1 MEDLEQIIAG
11 CIRNDRKS
19 QEKLYRQFYVPL
31 YCLCR
36 RFFHNQHEAVE
47 SVNDGMMKV
56 FERIDTY
63 RPERGRF
70 FNWVYTIVRHTA
82 LDKLRASL
90 AWTIRTDLLDAV
102 DMEIDS
108 GDNPLRSI
116 EEKDIYRLLDG
127 LTPATRVI
135 FDLFYIENY
144 SIRDVAEELSISAG
158 TVKWH
163 LSDGRRRLKSLM
175 EQHFNE

>member
-1 MEDLEQIIAG
+1 ML
-11 CIRNDRKS
+11 
-19 QEKLYRQFYVPL
+19 
-31 YCLCR
+31 
-36 RFFHNQHEAVE
+36 
-47 SVNDGMMKV
+47 KV
-56 FERIDTY
+56 FERIETY

-116 EEKDIYRLLDG
+116 EEKDVYRLLDG
-127 LTPATRVI
+127 LAPATRVI

-163 LSDGRRRLKSLM
+163 LSDGRRKLKSLM

>member
-1 MEDLEQIIAG
+1 
-11 CIRNDRKS
+11 
-19 QEKLYRQFYVPL
+19 LYKQFYVPL

-36 RFFHNQHEAVE
+36 RFFTNPHEAVE

-56 FERIDTY
+56 FERIGTY
-63 RPERGRF
+63 RPDRGRL
-70 FNWVYTIVRHTA
+70 FNWIYTIVRHTA
-82 LDKLRASL
+82 LDKLRPSVAR
-90 AWTIRTDLLDAV
+90 TIRTDMLDEAAP
-102 DMEIDS
+102 EIDS
-108 GDNPLRSI
+108 GDNPLRSM
-116 EEKDIYRLLDG
+116 EEKDIYRLLDR

-144 SIRDVAEELSISAG
+144 TIREVADELSIAAG

-163 LSDGRRRLKSLM
+163 LSDGRRKLKSLL

>member
-1 MEDLEQIIAG
+1 LEDLQQIIAG

-19 QEKLYRQFYVPL
+19 QEKLYKQFYVAL
-31 YCLCR
+31 YCMCR
-36 RFFHNQHEAVE
+36 RFFSNQHEAVE

-56 FERIDTY
+56 FERIGTY
-63 RPERGRF
+63 SPERGRF

-82 LDKLRASL
+82 LDKLRSAV
-90 AWTIRTDLLDAV
+90 ARTIRTDVLD
-102 DMEIDS
+102 DEMPEIDT
-108 GDNPLRSI
+108 GDSPLRSM
-116 EEKDIYRLLDG
+116 EQKDIYRLLDR
-127 LTPATRVI
+127 LTPATRII

-144 SIRDVAEELSISAG
+144 TIREIVDELSVSAG

-163 LSDGRRRLKSLM
+163 LSDGRRKLKSLV

>member
-1 MEDLEQIIAG
+1 M
-11 CIRNDRKS
+11 
-19 QEKLYRQFYVPL
+19 
-31 YCLCR
+31 CR
-36 RFFHNQHEAVE
+36 RFFPNQHDAVE

-56 FERIDTY
+56 FERIGTY

-82 LDKLRASL
+82 LDKLRSSVAR
-90 AWTIRTDLLDAV
+90 TVRTDVLDNSEP
-102 DMEIDS
+102 EIDAA
-108 GDNPLRSI
+108 DNPLRSM
-116 EEKDIYRLLDG
+116 EEKDIYRLLDH
-127 LTPATRVI
+127 LAPATRVI

-144 SIRDVAEELSISAG
+144 SIRDIAGDLSISAG

-163 LSDGRRRLKSLM
+163 LSDGRRKLKTLL

>member
-1 MEDLEQIIAG
+1 
-11 CIRNDRKS
+11 
-19 QEKLYRQFYVPL
+19 
-31 YCLCR
+31 
-36 RFFHNQHEAVE
+36 
-47 SVNDGMMKV
+47 MMKV
-56 FERIDTY
+56 FERIGTY

-82 LDKLRASL
+82 LDKMRSSVAR
-90 AWTIRTDLLDAV
+90 TIRTDVFDTAEP
-102 DMEIDS
+102 EIDS
-108 GDNPLRSI
+108 GDNPLRSM
-116 EEKDIYRLLDG
+116 EEKDIYRLLDH

-144 SIRDVAEELSISAG
+144 TIRDIAGDLSISAG

-163 LSDGRRRLKSLM
+163 LSDGRRKLKTLL